1 MQITITIG
9 RGCCLCKRARYT
21 KGRGLLKICVNMK
34 LNIIMQM
41 AALLKHSLEQEM
53 EYHNGDVTLAFRFP
67 DNTKVK
73 HKFQATDVT
82 KVSS

>member
-1 MQITITIG
+1 
-9 RGCCLCKRARYT
+9 
-21 KGRGLLKICVNMK
+21 MK
-34 LNIIMQM
+34 SNIVMQM

-73 HKFQATDVT
+73 QKFQATDVT